1 MNNMEIPNFIYS
13 VEGRIWVNANNQPYI
28 GKGKIILLEKIKELG
43 SLRKAA
49 NELKMSYRQA
59 WYSINQINTFSKTP
73 AVILKRGG
81 KDGGIAI
88 VTEHGEMIIKTF
100 KALQIDFSDYLNSKN
115 NQISF

>member
-1 MNNMEIPNFIYS
+1 MEVPDFKYT
-13 VEGRIWVNANNQPYI
+13 VDGRIWVNVNNQSYI

-49 NELKMSYRQA
+49 IELKMSYRQA

-73 AVILKRGG
+73 VVILKRGG

-88 VTEHGEMIIKTF
+88 ITEQGEDIIKTF
-100 KALQIDFSDYLNSKN
+100 NQLQKDFFEYLNNKN
-115 NQISF
+115 NQILF